1 MASTRQTSTRTARS
15 PHTQHRN
22 RERCAG
28 HKAQILDLLK
38 AHSPDAP
45 SLDDLRAISG
55 RLSARID
62 ELRSEGWMIEAPK
75 IDGRVSTY
83 RLVSKVQGPPI
94 VFDAVVSIYVSP
106 TTGGTSRTHER
117 LSGHYSADRL
127 LYAEEQAKRA
137 YLRAL
142 GRSEA
147 PAPRVKSIDDDLDLD
162 GGVW

>member
-1 MASTRQTSTRTARS
+1 MASTRQNTSTPRS
-15 PHTQHRN
+15 IHTQHRD

-28 HKAQILDLLK
+28 HKAQILKLLQEC
-38 AHSPDAP
+38 HPHAP

-62 ELRSEGWMIEAPK
+62 ELRVEGWQIEAPR
-75 IDGRVSTY
+75 INGRVSTY
-83 RLVSKVQGPPI
+83 RLVDKVKGPPI

-117 LSGHYSADRL
+117 LSGHYSAEL
-127 LYAEEQAKRA
+127 LDYAAQQAKLV

-142 GRSEA
+142 GRGA
-147 PAPRVKSIDDDLDLD
+147 PPRAKTVSDDTDLFD
-162 GGVW
+162 GGGW